1 MGENGQR
8 ADVLTMPGDPSEMA
22 RYKEAMQ
29 RMGQDILTLRHQ
41 VTELET
47 QNQELR
53 RSLHVYNN
61 TSQLLLEAHELGS
74 LPVPELT
81 NRYGESTCLH

>member
-8 ADVLTMPGDPSEMA
+8 ADVLTMPGDPSEVA

-41 VTELET
+41 VALITL
-47 QNQELR
+47 LIFKFYVA
-53 RSLHVYNN
+53 SLI
-61 TSQLLLEAHELGS
+61 LMGI
-74 LPVPELT
+74 
-81 NRYGESTCLH
+81 R